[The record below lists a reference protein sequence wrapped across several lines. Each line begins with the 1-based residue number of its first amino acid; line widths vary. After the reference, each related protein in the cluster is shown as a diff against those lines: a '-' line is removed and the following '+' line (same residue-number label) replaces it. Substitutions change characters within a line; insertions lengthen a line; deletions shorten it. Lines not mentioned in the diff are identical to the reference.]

1 MIVRAEELQQIC
13 EQAEAEYP
21 NECCGVIMTRGDE
34 RRVVRFRNVQD
45 EMHRIDPERFPR
57 TARKAYYVGLEDHKR
72 MDALVATGFATAII
86 YHSHPDAGAYFSAT
100 DREQAAP
107 TPRGVGLGRGPG
119 AGAKREPVWPGV
131 SYLVVSVLNG
141 QAKEFAVFHWDPAA
155 ADFAETHKEAIVSST
170 DRAR

>member
-1 MIVRAEELQQIC
+1 MIVKADEIQQIC

-34 RRVVRFRNVQD
+34 RRIVRFRNVQD
-45 EMHRIDPERFPR
+45 EMHRLDPERFPR

-72 MDALVATGFATAII
+72 MDALVTVGFATTLI

-107 TPRGVGLGRGPG
+107 TPKGG
-119 AGAKREPVWPGV
+119 AGPRSAGREPVWPGV
-131 SYLVVSVLNG
+131 SYLVVSVMNG
-141 QAKEFAVFHWDPAA
+141 QAREFAVFRWDPTT
-155 ADFAETHKEAIVSST
+155 ADFAETHKEAVVSST

>member
-1 MIVRAEELQQIC
+1 MIVTAEELQQIC
-13 EQAEAEYP
+13 AQAEAEYP
-21 NECCGVIMTRGDE
+21 NECCGVIMTRGEE

-57 TARKAYYVGLEDHKR
+57 TARKAYYVGLDDHKR
-72 MDALVATGFATAII
+72 MDALVAVGFATSII
-86 YHSHPDAGAYFSAT
+86 YHSHPDAGAYFSVT

-107 TPRGVGLGRGPG
+107 TPKGVGTARAPGTGP
-119 AGAKREPVWPGV
+119 KREPVWPGV

-141 QAKEFAVFHWDPAA
+141 QAKEFAVFRWDPAA
-155 ADFAETHKEAIVSST
+155 ADFAETHKEVIVSST

>member
-1 MIVRAEELQQIC
+1 MIVSADELRQIC
-13 EQAEAEYP
+13 GQAEAEYP

-34 RRVVRFRNVQD
+34 RRVVPFRNAQD

-72 MDALVATGFATAII
+72 MDTLVAAGFATSII

-107 TPRGVGLGRGPG
+107 TPRGLGVPRAPGP
-119 AGAKREPVWPGV
+119 GAKREPLWPGV
-131 SYLVVSVLNG
+131 SYLVVSVVSG
-141 QAKEFAVFHWDPAA
+141 QAKEFALFQWDPAA
-155 ADFAETHKEAIVSST
+155 ADFAETHQESIVSST
-170 DRAR
+170 DGAR

>member
-1 MIVRAEELQQIC
+1 MRISSDELREIC

-34 RRVVRFRNVQD
+34 RRVVRFRNAQD
-45 EMHRIDPERFPR
+45 DMHRIDPDRFPR

-72 MDALVATGFATAII
+72 MDALVAVGFATSII

-107 TPRGVGLGRGPG
+107 TPRS
-119 AGAKREPVWPGV
+119 AGAASAPSVRREPVWPGV
-131 SYLVVSVLNG
+131 SYLVVSVVSG
-141 QAKEFAVFHWDPAA
+141 QAREFAVFDWDPGGG
-155 ADFAETHKEAIVSST
+155 DFAETHKGIVVPST
-170 DRAR
+170 DGAR

>member
-1 MIVRAEELQQIC
+1 MIVRADEVQQIC

-34 RRVVRFRNVQD
+34 RQVVRFRNVQD

-57 TARKAYYVGLEDHKR
+57 TARKAYYVGLEDHRR
-72 MDALVATGFATAII
+72 MDALVAAGFAAAII

-107 TPRGVGLGRGPG
+107 TPRGEARAGGPP
-119 AGAKREPVWPGV
+119 ARREPVWPGV
-131 SYLVVSVLNG
+131 SYLVVSVMNG
-141 QAKEFAVFHWDPAA
+141 QARELAVFRWDPAVS
-155 ADFAETHKEAIVSST
+155 DFGEIHREAIVSST
-170 DRAR
+170 DPAR